1 MDMNWIDEI
10 RDPEPRKRY
19 IYNAD
24 DYDPQYGDP
33 YYREH
38 STRADSLWRLY
49 EESGTSITFDAFA
62 DESRQ
67 TDYRMETGALRDFFN
82 GSQSALSSYRNPMG
96 GNPLI
101 AFGSIGRWDGER
113 TGISSFETFDDLMN
127 GDDSP
132 FKDCEIDHIWDE
144 NGILKMR
151 GHHHDGS
158 VEVEIRQLTDQG
170 CEALES
176 YEQSWA
182 GEPFDAA
189 GRHYDGGKES
199 VDRFWNDLKT
209 DRGLAVEPRY
219 VELAFGCPPIEWDID
234 ARVRDFAERMGDEY
248 TSLYEQDT
256 TGIKGGDFERFG
268 AFADNRLDFIRALTK
283 ARGHGSHQQRPGDS
297 RIPQHI
303 RQARRDAR
311 TITGITGKGRTVR
324 RSMRSDRPDDGLP
337 ATGFAG
343 SHPIDAKGVH
353 DDFDAIRPRIG
364 FHAMFENIHPFTD
377 GNGRTGR
384 QILNLMLMAAGYR
397 PVAIKHDAGRSYGKS
412 LEAWQVDGDPK
423 PFISQLVQCVDQEE
437 RAVAEIV
444 GRLREN
450 PFSENAID
458 GIGLEDGPARGRSL

>member
-101 AFGSIGRWDGER
+101 AFGSIGE
-113 TGISSFETFDDLMN
+113 
-127 GDDSP
+127 
-132 FKDCEIDHIWDE
+132 
-144 NGILKMR
+144 
-151 GHHHDGS
+151 
-158 VEVEIRQLTDQG
+158 
-170 CEALES
+170 
-176 YEQSWA
+176 
-182 GEPFDAA
+182 
-189 GRHYDGGKES
+189 
-199 VDRFWNDLKT
+199 
-209 DRGLAVEPRY
+209 
-219 VELAFGCPPIEWDID
+219 
-234 ARVRDFAERMGDEY
+234 
-248 TSLYEQDT
+248 
-256 TGIKGGDFERFG
+256 
-268 AFADNRLDFIRALTK
+268 
-283 ARGHGSHQQRPGDS
+283 
-297 RIPQHI
+297 
-303 RQARRDAR
+303 
-311 TITGITGKGRTVR
+311 
-324 RSMRSDRPDDGLP
+324 
-337 ATGFAG
+337 
-343 SHPIDAKGVH
+343 
-353 DDFDAIRPRIG
+353 
-364 FHAMFENIHPFTD
+364 
-377 GNGRTGR
+377 
-384 QILNLMLMAAGYR
+384 
-397 PVAIKHDAGRSYGKS
+397 
-412 LEAWQVDGDPK
+412 
-423 PFISQLVQCVDQEE
+423 QLVQCVDQEE